1 MFTAIHSSV
10 LGKPNCANSKPYS
23 PSIMS
28 NMEVSF
34 RPVKNESGNVNFIAL
49 IEKDGE
55 ETKIPKEMDIG
66 EYYDKSDNKCA
77 NKYLTYSSLY
87 NDNTNNYDVLDLN
100 NNYIKTFYIG
110 SITVVGLYIL
120 YRILDKTK

>member
-55 ETKIPKEMDIG
+55 ETKIPKEMDFN
-66 EYYDKSDNKCA
+66 EYESENTCKKKYSTDHYD
-77 NKYLTYSSLY
+77 L
-87 NDNTNNYDVLDLN
+87 LDLN